1 MQPRLFTSIPTLIS
15 SGNSLNPNVAVK
27 IVQNVTVSISSPCI
41 RSVGFGLPWEMIIG
55 HGEHPDRP
63 KDAHF
68 SMVVTRVSVSEP

>member
-15 SGNSLNPNVAVK
+15 SGNLCNPNVAVK
-27 IVQNVTVSISSPCI
+27 IAQNVTVSIPSPCI
-41 RSVGFGLPWEMIIG
+41 RPVGFGTPWEMIIG
-55 HGEHPDRP
+55 HGEYPDRQ